1 MVCDNRSLGD
11 VFTDFKRRFLVYG
24 DFCSNLPYA
33 QETLVNLMVKDQV
46 MAEEISKCEVNAN
59 EGRFHLRD
67 LLAVPMQRVLKYH
80 LLLKQVSE
88 GWSVVTFL
96 LQEGIGHRGPG
107 ANPIFETTKTS
118 GFMTNA
124 QSRTHLMVSMYL

>member
-80 LLLKQVSE
+80 LLLKQ
-88 GWSVVTFL
+88 L
-96 LQEGIGHRGPG
+96 
-107 ANPIFETTKTS
+107 
-118 GFMTNA
+118 MTNA
-124 QSRTHLMVSMYL
+124 ARNTLEINRFQHVTSQLVNN

>member
-88 GWSVVTFL
+88 GWSLFYYKKGLDTGGQGL
-96 LQEGIGHRGPG
+96 I
-107 ANPIFETTKTS
+107 
-118 GFMTNA
+118 
-124 QSRTHLMVSMYL
+124 QSLKQQKQVDL

>member
-88 GWSVVTFL
+88 GWSLFYHKKGLDTGGQV
-96 LQEGIGHRGPG
+96 
-107 ANPIFETTKTS
+107 
-118 GFMTNA
+118 
-124 QSRTHLMVSMYL
+124 QSLKQQK